1 MHFIYSLIE
10 ATLLAP
16 GRAAVLVEEAERA
29 LLGLVAL
36 ARQILERLATGRLL
50 PATYNAAVLVLNK
63 VGLREAAGGVLCRS
77 VENLGL

>member
-1 MHFIYSLIE
+1 M
-10 ATLLAP
+10 
-16 GRAAVLVEEAERA
+16 LVEEAERA